1 MARWRAQIKVTDSGS
16 FFNVEVVAGSSS
28 TAKETIQ
35 KIYKPILIY
44 NLYQISSRDNPST
57 ETTEVT
63 PGMYWFVGSVFLLY
77 LIVTYWYIV
86 IPASIIIGLLLWWVK
101 N

>member
-57 ETTEVT
+57 ETTGVT
-63 PGMYWFVGSVFLLY
+63 PMYWFVGSVFLLY

-86 IPASIIIGLLLWWVK
+86 IPASIIIGLLLWWAK